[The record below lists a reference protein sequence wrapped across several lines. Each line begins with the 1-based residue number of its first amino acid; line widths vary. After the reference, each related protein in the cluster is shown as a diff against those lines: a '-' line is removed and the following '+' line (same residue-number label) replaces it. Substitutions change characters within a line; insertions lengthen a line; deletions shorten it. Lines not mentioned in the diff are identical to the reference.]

1 MHLGVSVDLSF
12 GWTVSMQIYAYEI
25 GINQHSICIFAQGLF
40 GCMLIQWALW
50 KCSYFVRN
58 HIDYNLQD
66 KLNLFNIW
74 ANLIRYKTK
83 NAALKYIKASI
94 NAISVTYFNV
104 ARLNCKKYA
113 QHTLMVWSLCISIFL
128 CFTTHFFLHS
138 MYCISIRSVLLTT
151 IQLISANIFHFEYR
165 SSERIA
171 DTDSCEYFS

>member
-12 GWTVSMQIYAYEI
+12 GWTVSMQIYVYEI

-58 HIDYNLQD
+58 NIDYNLQD

-83 NAALKYIKASI
+83 NAALKYITASI
-94 NAISVTYFNV
+94 NAIFVTYFNV

-113 QHTLMVWSLCISIFL
+113 QRTLIVWSLCISLFVVL
-128 CFTTHFFLHS
+128 YNTFFFAFNVLHFNSKRASDYHTTHFCKYLSF
-138 MYCISIRSVLLTT
+138 R
-151 IQLISANIFHFEYR
+151 IQVQRTHCR
-165 SSERIA
+165 HR
-171 DTDSCEYFS
+171 